1 MRIVLLGPPGSGK
14 GTQAQR
20 LIRSHGIPQIS
31 TGDLLRAAV
40 TAQSRLGIAAKSAM
54 DAGRLVDDQI
64 VLGMIQERLALPDV
78 ANGFILD
85 GFPRNLSQAAALEDL
100 LKQLDQPLDVVV
112 LMQVDNDELVRR
124 IGGRR
129 TCRNCGR
136 VFNVFTSPPAP
147 AEICPQSGGEHD
159 LFQRPDDN
167 EATVAERLKVY
178 EEKTRPLVQ
187 FYDERGLLQRINAEG
202 ELDAVSA
209 RLEAVLATATRKP
222 VAKRAAAKPVA
233 AATPVKPAA
242 KPARKPAARS
252 AAVKAAPQRK
262 AAKKQAAK
270 KQAVKKVVKKAAKK
284 PAPKR
289 SSLQSTLK
297 SALTQAMKSA
307 RKLVKQA
314 GKSAQKTARKAAKKS
329 APGKAAARRVVAKA
343 KRGVARAKSKVAR
356 KAPAKARR
364 HR

>member
-20 LIRSHGIPQIS
+20 LIRSHGISQIS

-40 TAQSRLGIAAKSAM
+40 AAQSRLGVAAKSAM
-54 DAGRLVDDQI
+54 DAGKLVDDQI
-64 VLGMIQERLALPDV
+64 VLGMIQERLGMPDV

-85 GFPRNLSQAAALEDL
+85 GFPRNLSQAAALEEL
-100 LKQLDQPLDVVV
+100 LQQLDQPLDVVV
-112 LMQVDNDELVRR
+112 LLQVNNDELVRR

-147 AEICPQSGGEHD
+147 GETCPQTGGEHD

-167 EATVAERLKVY
+167 EATVTERLKVY
-178 EEKTRPLVQ
+178 DEKTRPLAQ
-187 FYDERGLLQRINAEG
+187 FYTERGLLQRIDAEG
-202 ELDAVSA
+202 ELDQVTA
-209 RLEAVLATATRKP
+209 RLEAVLAAAARVKP
-222 VAKRAAAKPVA
+222 VARPARRPPAGSAVVK
-233 AATPVKPAA
+233 ATPKKPAPK
-242 KPARKPAARS
+242 KPASRKHVPA
-252 AAVKAAPQRK
+252 
-262 AAKKQAAK
+262 
-270 KQAVKKVVKKAAKK
+270 KKAAKK
-284 PAPKR
+284 

-297 SALTQAMKSA
+297 SALNSALKSA

-314 GKSAQKTARKAAKKS
+314 GKSATKVARKAAKKS
-329 APGKAAARRVVAKA
+329 APRKAAVRRVVAKA
-343 KRGVARAKSKVAR
+343 KRGVARAKAKVAR
-356 KAPAKARR
+356 KLPARRKTVARRAPQQARR

>member
-14 GTQAQR
+14 GTQSQR
-20 LIRSHGIPQIS
+20 LLRSRGIPQIS

-40 TAQSRLGIAAKSAM
+40 AAQSRLGIAAKSAM
-54 DAGRLVDDQI
+54 DAGKLVDDQI
-64 VLGMIQERLALPDV
+64 VLGMIQERLVLPDV

-100 LKQLDQPLDVVV
+100 LQQLDQPLDVVV
-112 LMQVDNDELVRR
+112 LLQVDSDELVRR

-147 AEICPQSGGEHD
+147 GETCPQTGAEHD

-178 EEKTRPLVQ
+178 DEKTRPLAQ
-187 FYDERGLLQRINAEG
+187 FYDKRGLLQRIDAEG
-202 ELDAVSA
+202 ELDEVTA
-209 RLEAVLATATRKP
+209 RLEAVLATATGKP
-222 VAKRAAAKPVA
+222 LAKEAAAKPVA
-233 AATPVKPAA
+233 AAPVKPKPAA
-242 KPARKPAARS
+242 KPAAKRAV
-252 AAVKAAPQRK
+252 VKAAP
-262 AAKKQAAK
+262 
-270 KQAVKKVVKKAAKK
+270 KKA
-284 PAPKR
+284 PKQ

-297 SALTQAMKSA
+297 SALTSALKSA

-314 GKSAQKTARKAAKKS
+314 SKSAKKTAKKSVRKAAAK
-329 APGKAAARRVVAKA
+329 RVVAKA
-343 KRGVARAKSKVAR
+343 KSKRVVAKAKQSVAHAKARVAR
-356 KAPAKARR
+356 KAPARKQVAAKKTAPRARR

>member
-14 GTQAQR
+14 GTQSQR

-40 TAQSRLGIAAKSAM
+40 AAQSRLGIAAKSAM
-54 DAGRLVDDQI
+54 DAGKLVADRI

-147 AEICPQSGGEHD
+147 GEICPQSGGEHD

-178 EEKTRPLVQ
+178 EEKTRPLAQ

-202 ELDAVSA
+202 ELDAVTA

-222 VAKRAAAKPVA
+222 VAKRAAAKPGA
-233 AATPVKPAA
+233 AAPVKPAA
-242 KPARKPAARS
+242 KPARKS
-252 AAVKAAPQRK
+252 AA
-262 AAKKQAAK
+262 KQ
-270 KQAVKKVVKKAAKK
+270 Q
-284 PAPKR
+284 APKR

-297 SALTQAMKSA
+297 SALTQAIRSA

-314 GKSAQKTARKAAKKS
+314 GKSAKKAAKKAVKKS
-329 APGKAAARRVVAKA
+329 VPGKAAARRVVAKA
-343 KRGVARAKSKVAR
+343 KQGVARAKAKVAR
-356 KAPAKARR
+356 KAPTRRKKVAKKAATKARR

>member
-20 LIRSHGIPQIS
+20 LITSHGIPQIS

-54 DAGRLVDDQI
+54 DAGKLVDDEI

-78 ANGFILD
+78 ANGFVLD
-85 GFPRNLSQAAALEDL
+85 GFPRNLSQAAALESL
-100 LKQLDQPLDVVV
+100 LQQLRQPLDAVV

-147 AEICPQSGGEHD
+147 GELCPKSGGEHD

-167 EATVAERLKVY
+167 EATIAERLKVY
-178 EEKTRPLVQ
+178 DEKTRPLIE
-187 FYDERGLLQRINAEG
+187 FYDGHGLLHRIDAEG
-202 ELDAVSA
+202 DLDVVTA
-209 RLEAVLATATRKP
+209 RLEAVLAATVKTAVAPTLKKASARRK
-222 VAKRAAAKPVA
+222 VAKPAPALA
-233 AATPVKPAA
+233 PAA
-242 KPARKPAARS
+242 KP
-252 AAVKAAPQRK
+252 
-262 AAKKQAAK
+262 
-270 KQAVKKVVKKAAKK
+270 
-284 PAPKR
+284 
-289 SSLQSTLK
+289 QSTLK
-297 SALTQAMKSA
+297 STLEMALKSA
-307 RKLVKQA
+307 LKSAQKLVKKA
-314 GKSAQKTARKAAKKS
+314 KKKAGKKASRKPTGKSASKPATKVAAKRVVKKTARKALVKQ
-329 APGKAAARRVVAKA
+329 VVAKA
-343 KRGVARAKSKVAR
+343 RKGAARLKAKTKTPAKKAARRPPPRRKAAAKS
-356 KAPAKARR
+356 RR